1 VNPFRWAR
9 VKYILDYLVTANGE
23 VMLYDRGGYGARS
36 ALGAGTLI
44 LVVEDDDANLLLTQ
58 TVLEQAGHR
67 VLAAGTA
74 EQAREML
81 SVEHAD
87 LVLTDIELPGAS
99 GLDLARE
106 LTEDPRTRDVPVVA
120 LTAHAMPE
128 MRQKV
133 LDAGCRDYLV
143 KPIDII
149 ELIRRVEANLERS

>member
-1 VNPFRWAR
+1 
-9 VKYILDYLVTANGE
+9 
-23 VMLYDRGGYGARS
+23 MGAD
-36 ALGAGTLI
+36 ALI

-67 VLAAGTA
+67 VLSAVSA
-74 EQAREML
+74 EQAREL
-81 SVEHAD
+81 LTVEHPD

-106 LTEDPRTRDVPVVA
+106 VTEDPRTSDVPVVA

-133 LDAGCRDYLV
+133 LEAGCRDCLV

-149 ELIRRVEANLERS
+149 ELIRRVEANLKSA